1 MRKADEAGGWELW
14 AGSFELGDGG
24 RRPSRPAF
32 MLPQWIGSENGN
44 PKAMNPVNPAVFL
57 CDEKHSVPAGD
68 AACHFPEE
76 YGSVRLNSQMERAQG
91 TIESTAAGRLKV
103 IS

>member
-1 MRKADEAGGWELW
+1 M
-14 AGSFELGDGG
+14 
-24 RRPSRPAF
+24 P
-32 MLPQWIGSENGN
+32 PQWIGSENGN
-44 PKAMNPVNPAVFL
+44 PKVMKPVNPAVFL

-76 YGSVRLNSQMERAQG
+76 YGSVRLNSQTESAQG

-103 IS
+103 ISQFRRRGVP